1 MAALR
6 EAGTKTA
13 GEQRVRGNKCRRNGK
28 MHLKKKKDCG
38 AGGKGEDAAF
48 TES

>member
-28 MHLKKKKDCG
+28 MHLKKKRT
-38 AGGKGEDAAF
+38 AVEDAAF